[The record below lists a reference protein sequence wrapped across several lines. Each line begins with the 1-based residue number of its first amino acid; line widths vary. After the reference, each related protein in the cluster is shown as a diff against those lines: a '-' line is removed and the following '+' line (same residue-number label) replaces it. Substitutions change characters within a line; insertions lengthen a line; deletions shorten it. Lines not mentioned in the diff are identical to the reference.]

1 LRTTTGVEGIDT
13 LIEGGIPRGSATLV
27 SGEAGTGKSVLCIQ
41 FILAG
46 IREGESGVF
55 ATADHPGRVIEAAS
69 SLGWDLRGAV
79 DDGYARVVRIERNPA
94 PVAEAAPPTDEA
106 QPADEDQP
114 ADAGEAAEAP
124 QAPSAPAKPSTP
136 TEAAEAA
143 AATIAAAV
151 AEIGAERV
159 AIDPPMLAG
168 SPDADS
174 ASEYIAALLRATLRD
189 THCTTLFSGLRV
201 RGAPG
206 LTRLGIEEQ
215 IADGIIDL
223 RVEEEAGRRHRV
235 LAVREMHGTR
245 TNLDDHLFAI
255 LAGRGIVV
263 GEA

>member
-1 LRTTTGVEGIDT
+1 MRTTTGIEGIDA
-13 LIEGGIPRGSATLV
+13 LIEGGIPRGSAILI

-55 ATADHPGRVIEAAS
+55 ATADNPNRVIEAAS
-69 SLGWDLRGAV
+69 SLGWDLRGAI
-79 DDGYARVVRIERNPA
+79 DDGFARVVQIETGASLTEPGG
-94 PVAEAAPPTDEA
+94 AAA
-106 QPADEDQP
+106 
-114 ADAGEAAEAP
+114 AG
-124 QAPSAPAKPSTP
+124 
-136 TEAAEAA
+136 EAA

-151 AEIGAERV
+151 TEISAERV
-159 AIDPPMLAG
+159 AIDPPLLAG
-168 SPDADS
+168 SPDADA
-174 ASEYIAALLRATLRD
+174 ASEFTAALLRATLRE
-189 THCTTLFSGLRV
+189 THCTTLISGLRV

-206 LTRLGIEEQ
+206 FTRLGIEEQ
-215 IADGIIDL
+215 LADGIIDL
-223 RVEEEAGRRHRV
+223 RVEDDAGRRHRV

>member
-1 LRTTTGVEGIDT
+1 LRTTTGVEGIDA
-13 LIEGGIPRGSATLV
+13 LIEGGVPRGSAILV

-46 IREGESGVF
+46 IREGESGVI

-69 SLGWDLRGAV
+69 SLGWDLRGAI
-79 DDGYARVVRIERNPA
+79 DDGFARVVQIDREPSPPA
-94 PVAEAAPPTDEA
+94 AAE
-106 QPADEDQP
+106 
-114 ADAGEAAEAP
+114 GAEAP
-124 QAPSAPAKPSTP
+124 AEGAEPPAIPLSP
-136 TEAAEAA
+136 AEAA

-151 AEIGAERV
+151 TEIGAERV
-159 AIDPPMLAG
+159 VIDPPLLAG
-168 SPDADS
+168 APDADA
-174 ASEYIAALLRATLRD
+174 ASEYIASLLRLTLRE
-189 THCTTLFSGLRV
+189 THCTTLISGLRV

-223 RVEEEAGRRHRV
+223 RVEEDGGRRHRV

-255 LAGRGIVV
+255 LAGRGLVV